1 MTAASARLERL
12 LSLVPWLRTHPGAS
26 VAAAAAAF
34 GTTEKSISA
43 DIDLL
48 FCCGLPGGGPGD
60 LIDFAFEGDA
70 VTVLD
75 PQLLDRP
82 LTLDADEALALLVA
96 VRALADVVGLSERDA
111 LERVAAKLEAA
122 VGSGPRVAVVPGDA
136 DPTTLTRVREGLD
149 RRRQLHLAYLAAARD
164 EVTERDVDPM
174 RVLMREGNWYLEAYC
189 HRAEAVRLF
198 RVDRIEAVTV
208 SDAAAA
214 PPPDA
219 AVRDDSAGLFVAS
232 PDQLLVELEL
242 DPSAAWVAEYYPCE
256 QVREESG
263 GRLRVGLRT
272 SDPQWVRSLVM
283 RLAGGARVLAPQDLA
298 DDVHAWAEQALAA
311 YADPTT

>member
-1 MTAASARLERL
+1 MSAAAARLERL

-26 VAAAAAAF
+26 MAAAAAAF
-34 GTTEKSISA
+34 GTSEKAIGA

-75 PQLLDRP
+75 AQLLDRP
-82 LTLDADEALALLVA
+82 LTLDGDEALALLVA

-122 VGSGPRVAVVPGDA
+122 VGSGPQVTVVPAEA
-136 DPTTLTRVREGLD
+136 DPTTLALVREGQQQ
-149 RRRQLHLAYLAAARD
+149 RRQLHLAYLAAARD

-198 RVDRIEAVTV
+198 RVDRIDTV
-208 SDAAAA
+208 RVLDTPAA

-219 AVRDDSAGLFVAS
+219 AVRDDSAGLFLAS

-242 DPSAAWVAEYYPCE
+242 EPSAAWVADYYPCE
-256 QVREESG
+256 QVGEEPG
-263 GRLRVGLRT
+263 GRLRIGLRT
-272 SDPQWVRSLVM
+272 SDPHWVRSLVM
-283 RLAGGARVLAPQDLA
+283 RLGGGARVLAPPDLA
-298 DDVHAWAEQALAA
+298 DDVRIWAEEALAA
-311 YADPTT
+311 YAD

>member
-1 MTAASARLERL
+1 MSDTNARLERL

-26 VAAAAAAF
+26 MAAAAAAF
-34 GTTEKSISA
+34 GTTEKAIGA

-82 LTLDADEALALLVA
+82 LGLAADEALALLVA

-111 LERVAAKLEAA
+111 LERLAAKLETA
-122 VGSGPRVAVVPGDA
+122 VGSGPQVTVVPAEA
-136 DPTTLTRVREGLD
+136 DPATLARVREGLEG
-149 RRRQLHLAYLAAARD
+149 RRQLHLSYLAAAGD

-174 RVLMREGNWYLEAYC
+174 RVLMRDGNWYLEAYC

-198 RVDRIEAVTV
+198 RVDRIDAVRV
-208 SDAAAA
+208 LDSSAA

-219 AVRDDSAGLFVAS
+219 AVRDDSAGLFLANA
-232 PDQLLVELEL
+232 DQLLVELDL
-242 DPSAAWVAEYYPCE
+242 DPAAAWVAEYYPCE
-256 QVREESG
+256 QVREQSD

-272 SDPQWVRSLVM
+272 SDPRWVRSLVM
-283 RLAGGARVLAPQDLA
+283 RLGGRARVVAPQELA
-298 DDVHAWAEQALAA
+298 DDVRQWTEQALAA
-311 YADPTT
+311 YAD